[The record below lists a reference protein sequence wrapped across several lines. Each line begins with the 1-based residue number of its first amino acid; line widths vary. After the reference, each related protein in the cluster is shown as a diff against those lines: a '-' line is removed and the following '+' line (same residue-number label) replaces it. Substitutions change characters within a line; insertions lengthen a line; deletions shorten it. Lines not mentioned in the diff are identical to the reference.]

1 MLYFIHERTSS
12 HEAHAT
18 QLLLSI
24 PIALENCSENLMRA
38 LFNPMNRKTFSFP
51 PQTRRK
57 KSFTFLHREGCC
69 CCSFYFVTEK
79 KSINSYHSF
88 SPIHTS
94 LNNKQY
100 FLTINHFEGD
110 EICVILL
117 CKVYER
123 YQWREKKTF
132 FTPYILLLHSDLCQ
146 LRQNKPNGR
155 SQKIPIRS
163 VSISSEW
170 IAGWRF
176 FSVTVNLDKHWVFDY
191 QQSIK
196 SPF

>member
-123 YQWREKKTF
+123 YQWREKKNIFHALHSFASLWPMSIEAKQAKWTFTKDPYPKRFHLLWMNSWLTF
-132 FTPYILLLHSDLCQ
+132 FFCN
-146 LRQNKPNGR
+146 RQFR
-155 SQKIPIRS
+155 
-163 VSISSEW
+163 
-170 IAGWRF
+170 
-176 FSVTVNLDKHWVFDY
+176 
-191 QQSIK
+191 
-196 SPF
+196 